1 MSDFQN
7 EFGIDR
13 GENKSKIQPTN
24 KVGKDIPSNSIA
36 GYTEEQL
43 KDWLEKNGE
52 KILKDYYH
60 RGYNTFSVSGGTK
73 LPKHDESEY
82 QLATKSGQGVVFT
95 NTGNCKI
102 LGNASVEVISN
113 GKKNAGAGFN
123 KKGDAGI
130 VIYSKD
136 GVIHIETLHG
146 DVTIRSSENVNIQA
160 GKNINITAGGNINVD
175 CVNYKKI
182 ATGNSNNIAEGN
194 TLIHSGKELT
204 LHCDTDN
211 VQTSSGFDEELA
223 GKDLR
228 ETIVNDYENIDK
240 ISNSGGG

>member
-43 KDWLEKNGE
+43 KEWLEKNGE

-60 RGYNTFSVSGGTK
+60 RGFNTFSISGGTK

-82 QLATKSGQGVVFT
+82 QVATKSGQGVVFT

-113 GKKNAGAGFN
+113 GK
-123 KKGDAGI
+123 
-130 VIYSKD
+130 
-136 GVIHIETLHG
+136 
-146 DVTIRSSENVNIQA
+146 
-160 GKNINITAGGNINVD
+160 
-175 CVNYKKI
+175 
-182 ATGNSNNIAEGN
+182 
-194 TLIHSGKELT
+194 
-204 LHCDTDN
+204 
-211 VQTSSGFDEELA
+211 
-223 GKDLR
+223 
-228 ETIVNDYENIDK
+228 
-240 ISNSGGG
+240 